1 MNLWSANH
9 TIVLLHH
16 VLTQLPELYDLQA
29 GRVHVLTWLLELHDL
44 QVGRVLEE
52 EVIRERKIEDRQ
64 DAKTM
69 SLPHATWDPTVCP
82 SCGQLHEPQGTHLYD
97 YYQAVDEDLIC
108 QICLQPLVSPLD
120 TRCGHTFCARCL
132 RNYLRIQRQ
141 CPIDRKA
148 LSLKECQLSSILV
161 RR

>member
-1 MNLWSANH
+1 MCQKPSCEVVA
-9 TIVLLHH
+9 
-16 VLTQLPELYDLQA
+16 
-29 GRVHVLTWLLELHDL
+29 
-44 QVGRVLEE
+44 VGRAE
-52 EVIRERKIEDRQ
+52 
-64 DAKTM
+64 AKGEKQRNM
-69 SLPHATWDPTVCP
+69 SLPHSSWDPTVCP

-97 YYQAVDEDLIC
+97 YYQAVDEDLMC

-161 RR
+161 RRSVWSLCALCIFVIEQVNCTKTPRLSL

>member
-1 MNLWSANH
+1 MNIAQW
-9 TIVLLHH
+9 
-16 VLTQLPELYDLQA
+16 
-29 GRVHVLTWLLELHDL
+29 
-44 QVGRVLEE
+44 
-52 EVIRERKIEDRQ
+52 
-64 DAKTM
+64 AKKSGEKRRTM
-69 SLPHATWDPTVCP
+69 SLPHSSWDPTVCP

-97 YYQAVDEDLIC
+97 YYQAVDEDLMC

-161 RR
+161 RRSVLLLESLFSVLSPSIGSSP